1 MGSIRDT
8 YKYELRDRN
17 RVVYI
22 GITNDPERREDEYR
36 AEGKRF
42 SRMWLIGNRTTQA
55 AAERWEEER
64 LASYRRS
71 HRDKNPP
78 LHQQ

>member
-1 MGSIRDT
+1 MTASIRDT
-8 YKYELRDRN
+8 YKYELRDGN

-22 GITNDPERREDEYR
+22 GITNDPDRREEHR

-42 SRMWLIGNRTTQA
+42 SRMWLIGNRTTRA

-71 HRDKNPP
+71 HRGKNPRYNK
-78 LHQQ
+78 

>member
-8 YKYELRDRN
+8 YKYELRDQN

-22 GITNDPERREDEYR
+22 GITNDPDRREEDR

-42 SRMWLIGNRTTQA
+42 SHMWLIGNRTTQA

-71 HRDKNPP
+71 HEGKNPRYNK
-78 LHQQ
+78 

>member
-8 YKYELRDRN
+8 YKYELRDQN

-22 GITNDPERREDEYR
+22 GITNDPDRREEDR

-42 SRMWLIGNRTTQA
+42 SRMWLIGNRTTQM
-55 AAERWEEER
+55 AAERWEKER

-71 HRDKNPP
+71 HGGKNPRYNK
-78 LHQQ
+78 

>member
-8 YKYELRDRN
+8 YKYELRDQN

-22 GITNDPERREDEYR
+22 GITNDPDRREDAR

-42 SRMWLIGNRTTQA
+42 SHMWLIGNRTTQA

-71 HRDKNPP
+71 HGGMNPRYNK
-78 LHQQ
+78 

>member
-22 GITNDPERREDEYR
+22 GITNDPDRREEHHR

-42 SRMWLIGNRTTQA
+42 SRMWLIGRQTTRA

-71 HRDKNPP
+71 HGGKNPRYN
-78 LHQQ
+78 Q